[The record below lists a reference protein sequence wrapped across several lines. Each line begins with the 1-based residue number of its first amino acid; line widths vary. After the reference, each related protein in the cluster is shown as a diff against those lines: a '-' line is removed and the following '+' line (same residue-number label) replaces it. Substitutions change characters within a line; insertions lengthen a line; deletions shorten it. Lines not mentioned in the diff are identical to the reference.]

1 MISRGAAMSA
11 GAELKP
17 LSLRRQGDGLA
28 IDWSDGARTIAAWRE
43 LRKNC
48 PCASCN
54 EDRQKPPDPFKLLSD
69 REVAA
74 SNPEPVRMSAR
85 GHYAYQIVW
94 NDGHDTGIYTLE
106 LLRRLSTP
114 RPD

>member
-1 MISRGAAMSA
+1 MSA

-17 LSLRRQGDGLA
+17 LSLRREGDGLA
-28 IDWSDGARTIAAWRE
+28 VDWADGARTFVAWTK

-54 EDRQKPPDPFKLLSD
+54 EERQKPPDPFRLLGD
-69 REVAA
+69 KDLAGPPQPA
-74 SNPEPVRMSAR
+74 KMLPR

-94 NDGHDTGIYTLE
+94 TDGHDAGIYTLE
-106 LLRRLSTP
+106 LLRQLSDP
-114 RPD
+114 M

>member
-1 MISRGAAMSA
+1 MSA
-11 GAELKP
+11 GADLKP
-17 LSLRRQGDGLA
+17 LSLRREGDGLA
-28 IDWSDGARTIAAWRE
+28 IDWADGTRTFVAWAT

-69 REVAA
+69 KDVIAGA
-74 SNPEPVRMSAR
+74 PQPTKMAAR
-85 GHYAYQIVW
+85 GHYAYQITW

-106 LLRRLSTP
+106 LLRHLSDP
-114 RPD
+114 K

>member
-1 MISRGAAMSA
+1 MSA
-11 GAELKP
+11 GADLKP
-17 LSLRRQGDGLA
+17 LSLRREGEGLA
-28 IDWSDGARTIAAWRE
+28 VDWADGARTFVAWQK

-54 EDRQKPPDPFKLLSD
+54 EERQKPADPFKLLSD
-69 REVAA
+69 KDVIAGSPRPATMV
-74 SNPEPVRMSAR
+74 PR

-106 LLRRLSTP
+106 LLRRLSDP
-114 RPD
+114 K